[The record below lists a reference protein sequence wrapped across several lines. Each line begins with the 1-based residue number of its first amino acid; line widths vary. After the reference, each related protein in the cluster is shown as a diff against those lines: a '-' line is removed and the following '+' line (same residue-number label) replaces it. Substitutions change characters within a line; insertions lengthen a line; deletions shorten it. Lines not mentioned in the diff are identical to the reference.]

1 MCFCRLAIA
10 VFALALAA
18 GSAAAQVTD
27 SLPSPNKPAVAADPI
42 AVPTQA
48 DPQPDAPPVR
58 VSPVPEPGSILL
70 LSGSAV
76 AVGWVAYWRRKWRAD
91 PTATGPAT
99 QP

>member
-1 MCFCRLAIA
+1 MCSFRLGIA
-10 VFALALAA
+10 VFALAITA
-18 GSAAAQVTD
+18 GSAAAQVAD
-27 SLPSPNKPAVAADPI
+27 SLPSSNKPAVAADPA

-48 DPQPDAPPVR
+48 NPQPDAPPAH

-70 LSGSAV
+70 LAGPA

-91 PTATGPAT
+91 PTNAGPAT